1 MGTASSWTVSYEQQ
15 YLGTAWDQKP
25 HLDIP
30 LMFRRQYRQ
39 CLTERKK
46 KDRYTAFNIYTI
58 YSIQN
63 VTSSTLPLE

>member
-46 KDRYTAFNIYTI
+46 KIDIQHSIYIQYIAFKM
-58 YSIQN
+58 
-63 VTSSTLPLE
+63 

>member
-30 LMFRRQYRQ
+30 LMFRHQNRQ

-46 KDRYTAFNIYTI
+46 KIDIQHSIYIQYIAFKM
-58 YSIQN
+58 
-63 VTSSTLPLE
+63 